1 MAPKIH
7 QALLPRLLTLAAS
20 VPPRLTGSILRY
32 FVSTL
37 MTTRATS
44 NHRPL
49 SALSSLPTMT
59 LSHAT
64 RLCFSHPIPPHL
76 SRPLNPRLRL
86 RLRPHPHT
94 CPHPHPH
101 TCLLPQMR
109 QHPRPKKHLP
119 SRLPNHCRTRRLP
132 TRPWTSHLQSSLQS
146 RRCPVQHMCLLTS
159 RQERRSRLRAH
170 PQHDQE
176 QRR

>member
-7 QALLPRLLTLAAS
+7 QALLLRLLTLAAS
-20 VPPRLTGSILRY
+20 VPPRLTGSILRCS
-32 FVSTL
+32 VSTL
-37 MTTRATS
+37 TMTRATS

-49 SALSSLPTMT
+49 SARSSLPTMT

-64 RLCFSHPIPPHL
+64 RLCFSHPIPLHL
-76 SRPLNPRLRL
+76 SRSLNPRP

-94 CPHPHPH
+94 Y
-101 TCLLPQMR
+101 LLPQMR
-109 QHPRPKKHLP
+109 QHPWPKKHLP
-119 SRLPNHCRTRRLP
+119 SRLPNHCRTRRRP

-146 RRCPVQHMCLLTS
+146 RRCPVQHMCLPRS
-159 RQERRSRLRAH
+159 RQERRSQLRAH
-170 PQHDQE
+170 PQHGQE